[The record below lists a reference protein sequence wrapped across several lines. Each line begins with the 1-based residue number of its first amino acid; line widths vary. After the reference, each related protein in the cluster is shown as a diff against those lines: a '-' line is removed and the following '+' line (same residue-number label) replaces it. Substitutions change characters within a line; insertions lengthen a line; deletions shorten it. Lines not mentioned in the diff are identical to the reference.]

1 MKGVAMLD
9 VKKIRSDFP
18 IYDKYP
24 NLVYLDSGATSL
36 TPKVVLDKMNEY
48 YIEYGVNIHRGV
60 YGLSYKATSEYEN
73 SRKEV
78 AKFINSRFEEV
89 VFTKNT
95 TESLNYLALTIS
107 KKFLKANDEVIT
119 SELEHHSSV
128 LPWQNLAKEKKL
140 KLKYIPLNEE
150 GRITFENFEKTISKN
165 TKVVCLNY
173 ISNVMGYVTPLK
185 EIIKKA
191 HDVGAIVI
199 VDAAQAAP
207 HIKIDVKELN
217 CDFLAFSAH
226 KMLGPTGLGV
236 LYGKKE
242 VMKTLDPL
250 FYGGDMIDEVDKFSS
265 TYKELPYRLESGTP
279 AIAEIIGFSEAI
291 KYLEE
296 IGFDNI
302 KKHVN
307 GLNTYAIKK
316 MKEIKEVIIYN
327 ETADMG
333 IISFNVK
340 GVHPHDAATVFD
352 QYGVNLRAGHHC
364 AQLIIKWLK
373 CVGTLR
379 ATFYIYNDYKDVDT
393 FIDALKNA
401 VSFFKKFEGDNN
413 E

>member
-1 MKGVAMLD
+1 MLD
-9 VKKIRSDFP
+9 VKKIRSEFP

-36 TPKVVLDKMNEY
+36 KPRVVLDKMNEY
-48 YIEYGVNIHRGV
+48 YTEYGVNIHRGV
-60 YGLSYKATSEYEN
+60 YALSYKATSEYEK
-73 SRKEV
+73 SREAV
-78 AKFINSRFEEV
+78 AKFINALFEEV

-95 TESLNYLALTIS
+95 TESLNYIALAYG
-107 KKFLKANDEVIT
+107 KKFLKENDEVIT

-128 LPWQNLAKEKKL
+128 LPWQRLANEKNL

-150 GRITFENFEKTISKN
+150 GRITIDNFNKVISKN
-165 TKVVCLNY
+165 TKVVCINY
-173 ISNVMGYVTPLK
+173 VSNVMGYVTPLK

-191 HDVGAIVI
+191 HEVGAIVI

-207 HIKIDVKELN
+207 HLKIDVKDLD

-236 LYGKKE
+236 LYGKKS
-242 VMKTLDPL
+242 VMKNLEPL
-250 FYGGDMIDEVDKFSS
+250 YYGGDMIDDVEKFSS
-265 TYKELPYRLESGTP
+265 TYKELPYRLEAGTP
-279 AIAEIIGFSEAI
+279 AIAEIIGFAKAIEYIEA
-291 KYLEE
+291 

-302 KKHVN
+302 QEHVSNLNSYALKKI
-307 GLNTYAIKK
+307 A
-316 MKEIKEVIIYN
+316 EIKEVEVYN
-327 ETADMG
+327 KTADMG
-333 IISFNVK
+333 IIPFNIK
-340 GVHPHDAATVFD
+340 GVHPHDAATIFD
-352 QYGVNLRAGHHC
+352 TFGVNLRAGHHC

-379 ATFYIYNDYKDVDT
+379 ATFYIYNDYKDVDI